1 MIDVIIL
8 AVMLYA
14 VYKGWT
20 TGLVAQ
26 VASLV
31 GYLVGL
37 TIAWSCYGRLADY
50 LAPHLGSSGFGVSA
64 LAFLLILIAVPVA
77 LGIAANI
84 ITKAVDIMCLGWINR
99 LAGAAV
105 AFVKYTLFLGC
116 ILLVLN
122 ALHIL
127 GEEGK
132 AESRLYE
139 PVTMVWGNV
148 WHNALGCSD
157 ADTETE
163 TDSDTI
169 K

>member
-8 AVMLYA
+8 AVMLYS

-37 TIAWSCYGRLADY
+37 TIAWSCYGRLANY

-84 ITKAVDIMCLGWINR
+84 ITKAVDIMCLGWLNR

-132 AESRLYE
+132 ANSRLYS
-139 PVTMVWGNV
+139 PITLIWGNI
-148 WHNALGCSD
+148 WHNAVGCTD
-157 ADTETE
+157 ANTE